1 VTVTPQPAGTATL
14 NGVSAL
20 KHRLVVFVVL
30 ATLAALGSG
39 CAAGR
44 AYRRGQEAARLGDWD
59 AAVTDFTKA
68 VQEDPENAMFK
79 ISLERAM
86 QSSARDHIS
95 RARELETKDQLDG
108 ALIEYRKALEMDATN
123 RLAESRAAELERTI
137 RDRIEKSRPKPPI
150 DALRQQARAASQQP
164 LLNPANRDPLRI
176 TFNNSSLRDVLM
188 TLGEMSGITVQFD
201 RQYFTDTPVTVRLDG
216 VTIEQALQQVL
227 SANGHF
233 YKVLNQSTIVV
244 AQDNAQAHAKYD
256 DLVVRVFYLSHSD
269 PTEISQVINTVMR
282 IPTAA
287 QPALFPNKTA
297 NSITIRA
304 TAAMMDVIDKV
315 IRANDKPRAEVVID
329 VQILEVNRNRTKE
342 FGINLSN
349 YALGLTFS
357 PEVAPPNSGNPPTPP
372 TAPPPFNLNT
382 ISKGVS
388 TADFYLTV
396 PTAAVRFLENDTK
409 TKQIAKPQL
418 RGAEGQEMTLN
429 LGEEIPVISTVFGAA
444 VSGGFASIPQSS
456 FNYRPVG
463 VNIAMT
469 PRVTYEGEVI
479 LDLTVESSTL
489 GASISVAG
497 QDVPSFGSRK
507 VKTKLRLREG
517 ESNLLAGL
525 LRDDQR
531 KSLTGFPGAIH
542 VPVLR
547 SLFGSTSDTINQ
559 TDIVM
564 LLTPHIVRTHD
575 LTAEDLAPIYI
586 GTQQNVGLSGPPP
599 LIAPVPNEEPAPA
612 GAPPSGAPT
621 STIPGTPPP
630 GPARPP
636 AAAPLGVPQANTTPP
651 PGTSPVPTFPPP
663 PPPPVVNP
671 AAPVPAGPPGATPPP
686 ATAAPSTTAGTTVVP
701 SPVDPNTPVAPPT
714 GPPRDVTQTAPNA
727 SPGSP
732 VAPSTQVIV
741 TAPQEMRVASG
752 PSTVPIS
759 VNNASRLSAMT
770 LTVTF
775 NPNVLRV
782 RTVQEGTFM
791 RQGGVTATFTPRID
805 AVAGRVD
812 IVVTRSGDQAGASGT
827 GLLAALMFDAVGTGN
842 STITVSGVASSP
854 EGSPV
859 ALQFTPVVVTVR

>member
-1 VTVTPQPAGTATL
+1 
-14 NGVSAL
+14 L

-39 CAAGR
+39 CTAGR
-44 AYRRGQEAARLGDWD
+44 AYRQGQEFARTGDWD
-59 AAVTDFTKA
+59 AAVTHFTKA
-68 VQEDPENAMFK
+68 VQEDPDNAAYK

-86 QSSARDHIS
+86 QSAARDHIS
-95 RARELETKDQLDG
+95 RARELELKDQLDG
-108 ALIEYRKALEMDATN
+108 ALIEYKKAIEMDATN
-123 RLAESRAAELERTI
+123 RLAESRAAELERII

-150 DALRQQARAASQQP
+150 DALRQQARAAGQQP

-233 YKVLNQSTIVV
+233 YKVLNQNTIIV

-256 DLVVRVFYLSHSD
+256 DLVVRVFFLSHSD
-269 PTEISQVINTVMR
+269 PTEISQIINTVMR

-297 NSITIRA
+297 NTITVRG
-304 TAAMMDVIDKV
+304 TAAMVEVIDKL
-315 IRANDKPRAEVVID
+315 IHANDKPRAEVVID
-329 VQILEVNRNRTKE
+329 VQILEVNKNRTKE
-342 FGINLSN
+342 FGLNLSN

-357 PEVAPPNSGNPPTPP
+357 PEVAPPNSGNPPIPP

-382 ISKGVS
+382 ISQGIS

-396 PTAAVRFLENDTK
+396 PTAAVRFLENDTR

-469 PRVTYEGEVI
+469 PRVTYEGEII
-479 LDLTVESSTL
+479 LDLTVESSNL
-489 GASISVAG
+489 GPSISVAG

-564 LLTPHIVRTHD
+564 LLTPHIVRTHQ

-599 LIAPVPNEEPAPA
+599 LIAPAPNEEPAAPA
-612 GAPPSGAPT
+612 PVAAAPT
-621 STIPGTPPP
+621 STIPGAPPP

-636 AAAPLGVPQANTTPP
+636 VAAAPGVPPTNAPVP
-651 PGTSPVPTFPPP
+651 PGTSAVPNFPPP

-671 AAPVPAGPPGATPPP
+671 AAPVPAGPPAAPPPP
-686 ATAAPSTTAGTTVVP
+686 ATAAPATTAPGTTVVP
-701 SPVDPNTPVAPPT
+701 SPVDPNAPVAPPT

-727 SPGSP
+727 PPGSP

-741 TAPQEMRVASG
+741 TAPPEMRVASG
-752 PSTVPIS
+752 PSTVPLS

-791 RQGGVTATFTPRID
+791 RQGGVTASFTPRID

-812 IVVTRSGDQAGASGT
+812 IVITRSGDQAGASGT

-859 ALQFTPVVVTVR
+859 ALQFTPVAVTVR